1 VVVNSML
8 NYQLSAALRADE
20 IRRARRHPIAE
31 VPPAERRA
39 PRRMPRLF
47 APLPRVG
54 LQVSRST
61 A

>member
-1 VVVNSML
+1 ML

-20 IRRARRHPIAE
+20 IRRARRHQIAE

-39 PRRMPRLF
+39 PRRIPRLF
-47 APLPRVG
+47 APLPRLG